1 MSNKGPEE
9 ESKISEEVV
18 TDNDMLLVAKNF
30 GDFSKLLL
38 SLVPLLFRVLS
49 AFAAEPIRID
59 VR

>member
-9 ESKISEEVV
+9 ESKIGEEVV
-18 TDNDMLLVAKNF
+18 ADNDMLLVAKNL
-30 GDFSKLLL
+30 GDFSELFLG
-38 SLVPLLFRVLS
+38 LVPLVFRVLG